1 MTVKSEARREAIL
14 QAAAEAFDARGF
26 EAARM
31 DDIARRAGVSK
42 GTLYNYF
49 ESKDALLIGL
59 AESVAQML
67 ISRVR
72 QALEARLA
80 LRESIEYVIEPILA
94 DASGRGIKRVA
105 RIVWS
110 EGLHRPDI
118 VAPFYRG
125 RIAKLFA
132 PDSELRRSTFL
143 ERLPAPYDKYPMM
156 LLAPLFQGII
166 AERLG
171 GEALKLD
178 LRDYIRSHF
187 DAVFGCRR
195 GAAEQR

>member
-1 MTVKSEARREAIL
+1 MTVKTEARREAIL

-49 ESKDALLIGL
+49 ENKDELLLGL

-67 ISRVR
+67 ILRVR
-72 QALEARLA
+72 QARDARLA
-80 LRESIEYVIEPILA
+80 LREGIEYVIEPILT
-94 DASGRGIKRVA
+94 DVSGRGVKRVA

-118 VAPFYRG
+118 VAPFYHG
-125 RIAKLFA
+125 RILKLFA
-132 PDSELRRSTFL
+132 PDSELLQSTL
-143 ERLPAPYDKYPMM
+143 LKTLPTPYDKYPMM

-178 LRDYIRSHF
+178 LRDYMKSHF
-187 DAVFGCRR
+187 DAVFGRRR
-195 GAAEQR
+195 GDAA